1 MSKFAGNSNPFAIL
15 SESDQTQDSESVP
28 TITPAPKIKSAK
40 KRTGSEVSKFNKKHD
55 AKPIPK
61 PIPKAVLE
69 QRALC
74 KKYRYTYRLEKNGN
88 IENNTTLYVNTSVA
102 HSHQVDALFIDAIE
116 RAKKMPDV
124 FGSDFECD
132 FRVNVVRRH
141 TGEYLGYAFVDVS
154 NPKFYYALIGCN
166 TDGTERV
173 EYVDDPNWVPPKTVP
188 RAPADEKP
196 DPNRK
201 FNWADECVDVPVSPP
216 KIRRELPPLLVLKEY
231 QYDDEQKS
239 HLQTD
244 ETHGTLSVSPA
255 FITPGVKE
263 EYDDCSLYVSEVP
276 AVDYD
281 FLYEIFA
288 RYARSSYRESDNR
301 YYPRIN
307 IHKCVKDRG
316 SATDESKTG
325 IFAIVEYAH
334 HYDAAFARTMCQKI
348 RARYN
353 DKDINMSVRHAYH
366 SKNR

>member
-1 MSKFAGNSNPFAIL
+1 MSKFVDNNPFAIL
-15 SESDQTQDSESVP
+15 SGSDQTQEP
-28 TITPAPKIKSAK
+28 TISSAPKIKSVK
-40 KRTGSEVSKFNKKHD
+40 KEYREASKFNKKHD
-55 AKPIPK
+55 VKS
-61 PIPKAVLE
+61 IPKAVLE

-74 KKYRYTYRLEKNGN
+74 KKYRYIYRVERNGN
-88 IENNTTLYVNTSVA
+88 VVNNTTLYVNTSVA
-102 HSHQVDALFIDAIE
+102 HPHQVEELFIDAIE
-116 RAKKMPDV
+116 RAKKMPEV
-124 FGSDFECD
+124 FGPDFECD

-141 TGEYLGYAFVDVS
+141 TGQYLGYAFVDVS

-188 RAPADEKP
+188 RAPV

-201 FNWADECVDVPVSPP
+201 FSWADECEDIVSPP

-239 HLQTD
+239 HLQTN

-255 FITPGVKE
+255 FITPGVNE

-281 FLYEIFA
+281 FLYKIFA

-301 YYPRIN
+301 YYPRIT
-307 IHKCVKDRG
+307 IRKCAKDRG
-316 SATDESKTG
+316 STTG
-325 IFAIVEYAH
+325 IYAIVKYVH
-334 HYDAAFARTMCQKI
+334 HYDAAFARIMCQKI

-353 DKDINMSVRHAYH
+353 GKDIIMSVRYAFHG
-366 SKNR
+366 KNR